1 MPVRVDLVV
10 VPVDRVLRPTVLG
23 PQGKV
28 RAVVRVLRQAARR
41 PVRAV
46 VVEETHSKVETPPR
60 IVSQVQVERVATAA
74 HRPSAVQVSRMR
86 VVVVAVATQRDKAA
100 LVVVERV
107 SIRTPLPLRLQVHQI
122 QVVVVAAVRLH
133 KRDSRVVRAS
143 SSFGISLGN

>member
-10 VPVDRVLRPTVLG
+10 VPVDRVLRPTVLE

-28 RAVVRVLRQAARR
+28 RAVVRALRQAARR

-60 IVSQVQVERVATAA
+60 IVSQAQVERVATAA

-107 SIRTPLPLRLQVHQI
+107 RIPPPILRLLRALSIR
-122 QVVVVAAVRLH
+122 VVVV
-133 KRDSRVVRAS
+133 VVV
-143 SSFGISLGN
+143 

>member
-1 MPVRVDLVV
+1 LPVRVDLVV
-10 VPVDRVLRPTVLG
+10 VPVDRVLRPTVLE

-28 RAVVRVLRQAARR
+28 RAVVRALRQAARR

-86 VVVVAVATQRDKAA
+86 VVAAVVATQRDKAA

-107 SIRTPLPLRLQVHQI
+107 RIPPPILRLLRALSIR
-122 QVVVVAAVRLH
+122 VVVV
-133 KRDSRVVRAS
+133 VVV
-143 SSFGISLGN
+143 

>member
-74 HRPSAVQVSRMR
+74 HRRSAVQVSRMR
-86 VVVVAVATQRDKAA
+86 VVAAVVATQRDKAA

-107 SIRTPLPLRLQVHQI
+107 RIPPPILRLLRALSIR
-122 QVVVVAAVRLH
+122 VVVV
-133 KRDSRVVRAS
+133 VVV
-143 SSFGISLGN
+143 